1 MAALWHRR
9 LILAVILPKYS
20 RPKILDRENLINIA
34 YQEYWTHGINNV
46 TLTSIAKLANVS
58 RPGIYKEFEDE
69 DGLKSEV
76 LKKYTYALKEHVL
89 SQYKNSKDIRTLIYH
104 LHSYIGF
111 PQDRKIFKEIKNT
124 PIFNAPKNPNGCLYE
139 KAKIVK
145 HLLNKKTIKE
155 VNNFENY
162 RKIVFTN
169 YINRM
174 QKYGEINKS
183 LKPEDVYEYLAA
195 TLSML
200 QSLKNNGMIKE
211 KIKIIINRALSAIV
225 TPEYTLN

>member
-1 MAALWHRR
+1 MKNP
-9 LILAVILPKYS
+9 VG

-89 SQYKNSKDIRTLIYH
+89 AQYKNSKDIRTLIYH

-155 VNNFENY
+155 INNFENH

-174 QKYGEINKS
+174 QKYGEMNKS

-195 TLSML
+195 ILLML

>member
-1 MAALWHRR
+1 M
-9 LILAVILPKYS
+9 ILKNPVG

-111 PQDRKIFKEIKNT
+111 PQDTKIFKEVKIT

-195 TLSML
+195 TLLML

-211 KIKIIINRALSAIV
+211 KIKFILNKALSAIV

>member
-1 MAALWHRR
+1 MKNP
-9 LILAVILPKYS
+9 VG

-89 SQYKNSKDIRTLIYH
+89 AQYKNSKDIRTLIYH

>member
-1 MAALWHRR
+1 MKKP
-9 LILAVILPKYS
+9 VG
-20 RPKILDRENLINIA
+20 RPRILDRENLINIA

-76 LKKYTYALKEHVL
+76 LKKYTYILKEHIL
-89 SQYKNSKDIRTLIYH
+89 SQYKNSKNIRTLICH

-111 PQDRKIFKEIKNT
+111 PQDTKIFKEVKT
-124 PIFNAPKNPNGCLYE
+124 APIFNAPKNPNGCLYE

-145 HLLNKKTIKE
+145 HLLNKKTINE
-155 VNNFENY
+155 INNFEKH
-162 RKIVFTN
+162 RKIVLTN

-183 LKPEDVYEYLAA
+183 LKPEDGYEYLAA
-195 TLSML
+195 IISML
-200 QSLKNNGMIKE
+200 QSLKNIGKTEE
-211 KIKIIINRALSAIV
+211 KIKIIINKALSAIV
-225 TPEYTLN
+225 THEHTLN

>member
-1 MAALWHRR
+1 LKNP
-9 LILAVILPKYS
+9 VG

-34 YQEYWTHGINNV
+34 YQEYWTHGITNV

-89 SQYKNSKDIRTLIYH
+89 AQYKNSKDIRTLIYH

-155 VNNFENY
+155 INNFENH

-174 QKYGEINKS
+174 QKYGEMNKS

-195 TLSML
+195 TLLML

-211 KIKIIINRALSAIV
+211 KIKIIINKALSAIV
-225 TPEYTLN
+225 TPKYTIN

>member
-1 MAALWHRR
+1 MKNP
-9 LILAVILPKYS
+9 VG

-34 YQEYWTHGINNV
+34 YQEYWAHGITNV
-46 TLTSIAKLANVS
+46 TLASIAKLANVS

-89 SQYKNSKDIRTLIYH
+89 AQYKNSKDIRTLIYH

-195 TLSML
+195 TLLML

-211 KIKIIINRALSAIV
+211 KIKIIINKALSAV
-225 TPEYTLN
+225 LTPKYTLN